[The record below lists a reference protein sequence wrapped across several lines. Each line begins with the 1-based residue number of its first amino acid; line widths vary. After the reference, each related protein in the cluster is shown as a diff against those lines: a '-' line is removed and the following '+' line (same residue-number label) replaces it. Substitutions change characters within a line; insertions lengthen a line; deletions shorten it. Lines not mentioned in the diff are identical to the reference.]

1 MSTKYE
7 KLLQEKCRRKRELSM
22 RIVYN
27 AVIVKFF
34 ICFDVEQDD
43 CKKLSSMKN
52 ERNNV
57 TKLSIACGT
66 GHSSSILLPT

>member
-1 MSTKYE
+1 
-7 KLLQEKCRRKRELSM
+7 M